1 MADTSG
7 DGREDFNGSPLVVKV
22 YTANGLT
29 RETTKY
35 QNLWPRPLARKWILM
50 LFIGSCLLYC
60 SRMAMPI
67 CAVSM
72 ATSFHWSKIDS
83 GLVLGGFFWGYCFTQ
98 ILGGHASD
106 EVGGERVLFISS
118 VLWALVTAGTPLLA
132 HLGSHTL
139 ALMALARFLM
149 GVLQG
154 VFFPS
159 LASLCSQH
167 VVEEERGFLMSTM
180 SSGSNLGILLAG
192 GLGSL
197 MLDRYGWES
206 MFYSIGFLS
215 GLWAL
220 IFWLCLIKGLEVAP
234 KQMETSNDT
243 QWSLSR
249 TRLLSL
255 FKKPPVWYSLHPLIL
270 HSLPI
275 QDCLSFQPNPIST
288 SVFVIFFLRAM
299 MFTHMCASS
308 TSYTLLSWLPTY
320 FKESFPDAM
329 ESVYNVIPW
338 LVAIP
343 SALAGGCISGALINQ
358 GYSVGLVRKIMQFFA
373 MGVSSVFIMLLSGA
387 VPFTSAVIFVSAAI
401 GLSTFSSSGVSVN
414 VQDLCPSCAGAIYG
428 FMNMLGAFIGLV
440 LVFVSGYLIEVTLSW
455 TTVFSLLTLVNGTG
469 LGVFL
474 IFGEGRRVD
483 LYDYKKV
490 TLI

>member
-1 MADTSG
+1 MADKHTSG
-7 DGREDFNGSPLVVKV
+7 DGSEDFNGSPLVVEV
-22 YTANGLT
+22 YPANGLT
-29 RETTKY
+29 EEGKED

-50 LFIGSCLLYC
+50 LFIGTCLLYC

-106 EVGGERVLFISS
+106 KVGGERVLFISTVS
-118 VLWALVTAGTPLLA
+118 WTLITAGTPLLA
-132 HLGSHTL
+132 HLGSHTF
-139 ALMALARFLM
+139 ALMTIARFLM

-159 LASLCSQH
+159 LASLCSQR

-180 SSGSNLGILLAG
+180 NSGSNLGILLAG

-197 MLDRYGWES
+197 LLDQYGWES

-234 KQMETSNDT
+234 KQMETMETSNDT

-249 TRLLSL
+249 TLWLSL
-255 FKKPPVWYSLHPLIL
+255 FKEPPVWAM
-270 HSLPI
+270 
-275 QDCLSFQPNPIST
+275 
-288 SVFVIFFLRAM
+288 VFS
-299 MFTHMCASS
+299 HMCSCS
-308 TSYTLLSWLPTY
+308 TFYTLLSWLPTY
-320 FKESFPDAM
+320 FKESYPDAM
-329 ESVYNVIPW
+329 GSVYNVIPW

-343 SALAGGCISGALINQ
+343 SALAGGYISGVLIDQ
-358 GYSVGLVRKIMQFFA
+358 GYNVGLVRKIMQFFS
-373 MGVSSVFIMLLSGA
+373 MGASSVFIMLLSGA
-387 VPFTSAVIFVSAAI
+387 VSFPSAVIFVSAAI
-401 GLSTFSSSGVSVN
+401 GLSTFSSSGVGVN

-428 FMNMLGAFIGLV
+428 FMNMMGAFMGVV
-440 LVFVSGYLIEVTLSW
+440 LVSVSGYLIEVTLSW
-455 TTVFSLLTLVNGTG
+455 TTVFSLITLVNATG
-469 LGVFL
+469 LGIFL
-474 IFGEGRRVD
+474 IFGEARRVD
-483 LYDYKKV
+483 LLDYK
-490 TLI
+490 